1 MGPVETEKYTVAG
14 LVGEINDVLSGEF
27 DDVWVEGEIGG
38 FKVAASGHWY
48 FSLKDQEDDAV
59 LNCAMFAGANR
70 SVRQRPKDGDVVLL
84 RGGIDVYAPRGSFSL
99 KVRRL
104 EYTGAGELARK
115 LEELRQKLAAEGL
128 FDPAKKRPLP
138 QYPRAVGV
146 VTSPT
151 GAALHDILRVMQG
164 RWPGLPVY
172 LAPCRVQGDGA
183 AQEIVAAVKLLN
195 DHAKVDV
202 ILVGRGGGSAEDLF
216 CFNEEIV
223 VRAVAAS
230 RIPTVSCVGHE
241 VDITLCDF
249 AADVRAATPSNA
261 AEIVTPERD
270 ALSVWVD
277 ERHERLV
284 TAMQRRVRVLR
295 DRLAR
300 VRLQHPRQRIERY
313 RQRQV
318 ELGDRLRNAMARR
331 QERRRERLAALCR
344 QLDALSPLKV
354 LDRGYA
360 IALHAGHPVTDAKT
374 LKAGDELDLRFAKG
388 RAAVV
393 VKRPAGLF

>member
-70 SVRQRPKDGDVVLL
+70 SVRKRPKDGDVVLL

-104 EYTGAGELARK
+104 EYTGAGELARR

-138 QYPRAVGV
+138 QYPRAIGV

-183 AQEIVAAVKLLN
+183 AQEIAAAVKLLN

-331 QERRRERLAALCR
+331 QERRRERLAALTR

-360 IALHAGHPVTDAKT
+360 IALHDGHAVTDAKT
-374 LKAGDELDLRFAKG
+374 LKAGDELDLRFSKG

-393 VKRPAGLF
+393 VKRSAGLF

>member
-1 MGPVETEKYTVAG
+1 MGPVEAEKYTVAG

-27 DDVWVEGEIGG
+27 EDVWVEGEIGG

-48 FSLKDQEDDAV
+48 FSLKDQDDDAV

-70 SVRQRPKDGDVVLL
+70 SVRKRPKDGDVVLL

-115 LEELRQKLAAEGL
+115 LEELRQKLTAEGL
-128 FDPAKKRPLP
+128 FDPARKRPLP

-151 GAALHDILRVMQG
+151 GAALHDILRVMHG

-183 AQEIVAAVKLLN
+183 AQEIAAAVKLLN
-195 DHAKVDV
+195 AHARVDV

-230 RIPTVSCVGHE
+230 GIPTVSCVGHE
-241 VDITLCDF
+241 VDVTLCDF

-284 TAMQRRVRVLR
+284 SAMQRRVRVLR
-295 DRLAR
+295 DRLVR
-300 VRLQHPRQRIERY
+300 VRLQHPRQRVERY

-318 ELGDRLRNAMARR
+318 ELGQRLAAAIARR
-331 QERRRERLAALCR
+331 QERRRERLAALSR

-360 IALHAGHPVTDAKT
+360 IALHEGHPVVDAKT
-374 LKAGDELDLRFAKG
+374 LKAGDEIDLRFAKG
-388 RAAVV
+388 RATAV
-393 VKRPAGLF
+393 VKRSAGLF

>member
-1 MGPVETEKYTVAG
+1 MGRVETEKYTVAG

-48 FSLKDQEDDAV
+48 FSLKDQDDDAV

-70 SVRQRPKDGDVVLL
+70 SVRKRPRDGDVVLL

-138 QYPRAVGV
+138 QYPRAIGV

-151 GAALHDILRVMQG
+151 GAALHDILRVMHG

-183 AQEIVAAVKLLN
+183 AQEICAAVKLLN

-331 QERRRERLAALCR
+331 QERRRERLAALTR

-388 RAAVV
+388 RATAV